1 MSGLKILITNSVL
14 FSLQR
19 GLCQSLAPKTYFR
32 NTKTLTQRGVCPNE
46 GFLKLVICSYEGR
59 NYCSLI
65 QGQARCS
72 VRAME
77 GTSSA
82 TEVNCASGS
91 EARLYR
97 DVTSEDWKLSSEEFL
112 KFPLDPEEENYVR
125 RNVLKSVFSIVHPT
139 PLEGQTALAGVSARA
154 LDVID
159 LHFSVASSTQFR
171 DFASGGWIHP
181 RSTPLAHRYGGHQFG
196 WWAEQL
202 GDGRA
207 HLLGHY
213 VNRKGSWWELQL
225 KGSGKTPYSRAGD
238 GRAVIRSSVRE
249 FLAAE
254 AMAALGFR
262 TSRSAS
268 IVVGEELALR
278 DQFYNGNLKMEKMAV
293 VLRLAPTW
301 FRFGSL
307 EILARRNETEILQ
320 LLVDHIIEKHF
331 RSIAVTDPDRY
342 LSLFS
347 KIVEE
352 TAEMIAQWQSVGFT
366 HGVMNT
372 DNMSVASVTI
382 DYGPF
387 GFLDTYDP
395 DFIPNSSDDEGMY
408 SYKNQPKVGYYNL
421 HRLADA
427 LRPLLSPSQVQ
438 QIKHILP
445 GFHVHFQTAYLQLF
459 ARKLGLQ
466 NSKTEDEILVQNLLD
481 IMKDSKADFTMTFW
495 EFGNLSLEE
504 IEANNVPRNFWSL
517 PKILNHYKFD
527 SFLSQY
533 KLRLQEENSSEETRQ
548 SIMAS
553 ANPRYILRN
562 WIAQQVIEKVEQGSY
577 SELDQV
583 LNILNSPFSI
593 QPIAEKKGLASSP
606 PKWSKTL
613 RVSCSS

>member
-125 RNVLKSVFSIVHPT
+125 RNVQKSVFSIVHPT

-213 VNRKGSWWELQL
+213 VNRFVGH
-225 KGSGKTPYSRAGD
+225 AHC
-238 GRAVIRSSVRE
+238 
-249 FLAAE
+249 F
-254 AMAALGFR
+254 MA
-262 TSRSAS
+262 
-268 IVVGEELALR
+268 
-278 DQFYNGNLKMEKMAV
+278 
-293 VLRLAPTW
+293 
-301 FRFGSL
+301 
-307 EILARRNETEILQ
+307 IL
-320 LLVDHIIEKHF
+320 
-331 RSIAVTDPDRY
+331 S
-342 LSLFS
+342 
-347 KIVEE
+347 
-352 TAEMIAQWQSVGFT
+352 
-366 HGVMNT
+366 
-372 DNMSVASVTI
+372 
-382 DYGPF
+382 
-387 GFLDTYDP
+387 
-395 DFIPNSSDDEGMY
+395 
-408 SYKNQPKVGYYNL
+408 
-421 HRLADA
+421 
-427 LRPLLSPSQVQ
+427 
-438 QIKHILP
+438 
-445 GFHVHFQTAYLQLF
+445 
-459 ARKLGLQ
+459 
-466 NSKTEDEILVQNLLD
+466 
-481 IMKDSKADFTMTFW
+481 
-495 EFGNLSLEE
+495 
-504 IEANNVPRNFWSL
+504 
-517 PKILNHYKFD
+517 
-527 SFLSQY
+527 
-533 KLRLQEENSSEETRQ
+533 
-548 SIMAS
+548 
-553 ANPRYILRN
+553 
-562 WIAQQVIEKVEQGSY
+562 
-577 SELDQV
+577 
-583 LNILNSPFSI
+583 
-593 QPIAEKKGLASSP
+593 
-606 PKWSKTL
+606 
-613 RVSCSS
+613 

>member
-1 MSGLKILITNSVL
+1 
-14 FSLQR
+14 
-19 GLCQSLAPKTYFR
+19 
-32 NTKTLTQRGVCPNE
+32 
-46 GFLKLVICSYEGR
+46 
-59 NYCSLI
+59 
-65 QGQARCS
+65 
-72 VRAME
+72 ME
-77 GTSSA
+77 GSSA
-82 TEVNCASGS
+82 AMDKQDEVNITPGNVDI
-91 EARLYR
+91 LFK
-97 DVTSEDWKLSSEEFL
+97 DVMSEDWKLSSEEFL
-112 KFPLDPEEENYVR
+112 RFPLDPEVENDVR
-125 RNVLKSVFSIVHPT
+125 RNVPKSIFSVVNPT
-139 PLEGQTALAGVSARA
+139 QLEGQTSLAGVSVRA
-154 LDVID
+154 LNLID
-159 LHFSVASSTQFR
+159 LHPSVASSTRFR
-171 DFASGGWIHP
+171 DFASGGWVHP
-181 RSTPLAHRYGGHQFG
+181 GSTPLAHRYGGHQFG

-213 VNRKGSWWELQL
+213 VNRNGSWWELQL
-225 KGSGKTPYSRAGD
+225 KGSGKTPYSRSGD

-254 AMAALGFR
+254 AMHALGFR

-278 DQFYNGNLKMEKMAV
+278 DQFYNGNLKMEKLAV

-307 EILARRNETEILQ
+307 EILARRKEIVELQ
-320 LLVDHIIEKHF
+320 LLLDHIIEKHF
-331 RSIAVTDPDRY
+331 KSIAITDPDRY
-342 LSLFS
+342 VNLFS

-387 GFLDTYDP
+387 GFLDAYDP

-408 SYKNQPKVGYYNL
+408 SYRNQPKVGYNNL
-421 HRLADA
+421 QRLADA
-427 LRPLLSPSQVQ
+427 LRPLLSPSQMQ
-438 QIKHILP
+438 QIKHVLA
-445 GFHVHFQTAYLQLF
+445 GFHIHFQNAYLQLF
-459 ARKLGLQ
+459 ARKLGFQ
-466 NSKTEDEILVQNLLD
+466 NSKIEDETLVQNLLD
-481 IMKDSKADFTMTFW
+481 IMEDTKADLTMTFW
-495 EFGNLSLEE
+495 EFGNLSVEE
-504 IEANNVPRNFWSL
+504 IESKKVPKNFWSL
-517 PKILNHYKFD
+517 PKILKHNKFD

-533 KLRLQEENSSEETRQ
+533 KLRLHEDNSNEETRQ

-553 ANPRYILRN
+553 ANPRYVLRN
-562 WIAQQVIEKVEQGSY
+562 WIAQQVIEKVEQGNY

-583 LNILNSPFSI
+583 LNILNSPFST
-593 QPIAEKKGLASSP
+593 QPIAEKKGFASPP